1 MECLTND
8 IYDAALKVINE
19 VLSSRRCACLSICL
33 SLCPFVR
40 PSVCPSVCSSV
51 CPSAA
56 VTQSWVVW
64 IFWSVCWA
72 PFRSLLYSWML
83 WCFAKLLFWATVY
96 HVKDE
101 ERIRPVWVICPGR
114 GYSVLWQCLLVDR
127 DGIQPGRSFVPLIP
141 SGSVWKQTM
150 KTIGKL
156 GLPENGLSRVG
167 FAGVMR
173 PLFNFWFWRYIYCL
187 LVYVVCFPSYPSL
200 VTFSLLISSLTY
212 LFLWE

>member
-1 MECLTND
+1 MSLH
-8 IYDAALKVINE
+8 
-19 VLSSRRCACLSICL
+19 LSVSLSICPSICL
-33 SLCPFVR
+33 SVR
-40 PSVCPSVCSSV
+40 LSVCLSVCLFVCVSV
-51 CPSAA
+51 CCCN
-56 VTQSWVVW
+56 
-64 IFWSVCWA
+64 SVLSCMNLLI
-72 PFRSLLYSWML
+72 SLLSTVSF

-141 SGSVWKQTM
+141 SGSVWKQTK

-156 GLPENGLSRVG
+156 GLPENGLPRVG

-173 PLFNFWFWRYIYCL
+173 PLFDFWFWRYIYCL
-187 LVYVVCFPSYPSL
+187 LVYVVCFPTYP
-200 VTFSLLISSLTY
+200 F
-212 LFLWE
+212 